1 MPIDVEMIEYLK
13 SLNIKFS
20 IIITKIDKA
29 NQSQKYKVKNQAMS
43 LGNDVE
49 IFLVSAT
56 KKIGLND
63 LIEFYNL

>member
-1 MPIDVEMIEYLK
+1 
-13 SLNIKFS
+13 
-20 IIITKIDKA
+20 
-29 NQSQKYKVKNQAMS
+29 MS

-49 IFLVSAT
+49 VFLVSAT

>member
-43 LGNDVE
+43 LSNDVE